1 MQQSSPQPAPN
12 AGEALRRQAMQA
24 LTAGKLA
31 EGMALLE
38 KALEKSPSS
47 PDICNDLARAH
58 LRNGDAARAEQ
69 YLIRATQL
77 APADP
82 FFLNSY
88 GVFLLSEARLDDA
101 APVLERALAVKPGHH
116 EIANNLG
123 LLHHQRG
130 DLKMAEE
137 FFLQAI
143 RSNPSWPGGYGNLG
157 NLMRD
162 LKQNDRAEKAYREAL
177 RLAPGNIGGWHA
189 LAEFLRGIGK
199 YEEAVACLRRIMSQA
214 PFNEK
219 AWLPIVELQETM
231 NKLDDAAETLK
242 DIKARFPNST
252 AAAIIEGRLLRRQ
265 GKTEEA
271 VARLESLGTLA
282 ENSLHYIPL
291 QFELGQAYERA
302 GDADKAFACFSR
314 AKSAQAKSA
323 EAQKLDKDQY
333 INTIACIRQE
343 FTPAIAKAIT
353 SAPATAKSPAPVFLV
368 GFPRSGTTLLDQILS
383 SHPRIFVAEE
393 EPVMNQL
400 TMHLVRKFGG
410 KPPSGAQTR
419 GGVPDWLLNNPCY
432 PACLADL
439 KDGDIAE
446 LREIFFKGHGAEAR
460 MEDGRIFIDKLPL
473 NIRHAGFIRRVFP
486 DAKFILALRH
496 PCDSVLSCFMQ
507 QFRLNPAM
515 MPFLDINSGARL
527 YDEVFSLWDHYTQL
541 LPLKT
546 HTIRY
551 EDVVADFRPA
561 VSSLLEYLGVEW
573 NDAVLEYD
581 KTARE
586 RNINTPSYHQV
597 TEKIYT
603 RASGRWQR
611 YRQHL
616 QPILDILEPHAK
628 KHGYS
633 MEPSG
638 SSD

>member
-1 MQQSSPQPAPN
+1 MSQLSAQQPPS
-12 AGEALRRQAMQA
+12 AGEQLRRQGIQA

-38 KALEKSPSS
+38 RALEQSPAS

-58 LRNGDAARAEQ
+58 LRNGDVAEAEQ

-88 GVFLLSEARLDDA
+88 GVFLLHEARLDDA
-101 APVLERALAVKPGHH
+101 APLLERALAVKPGHH

-130 DLKMAEE
+130 DLKVAEE
-137 FFLQAI
+137 FFLQSI
-143 RSNPSWPGGYGNLG
+143 RSSPSWPGGYGNLG

-162 LKQNDRAEKAYREAL
+162 LKQYDRAEKAYREAL

-189 LAEFLRGIGK
+189 LADFLRSIGK
-199 YEEAVACLRRIMSQA
+199 YDDAVACLKRIMSQA

-231 NKLDDAAETLK
+231 NRLEDAAETLK
-242 DIKARFPNST
+242 EIKARFPNST

-271 VARLESLGTLA
+271 VARLESLGNIA

-302 GDADKAFACFSR
+302 GDADKAFASFSR
-314 AKSAQAKSA
+314 AKAAQAQGP

-333 INTIACIRQE
+333 IHTIARIRQE
-343 FTPAIAKAIT
+343 FTPGIAKSIV
-353 SAPATAKSPAPVFLV
+353 SAPAANGPAPAFLV

-400 TMHLVRKFGG
+400 TIHLVRKFGG
-410 KPPSGAQTR
+410 KPPSGAQAR
-419 GGVPDWLLNNPCY
+419 GGVSDWLLNNPCY

-439 KDGDIAE
+439 KDEDIAE
-446 LREIFFKGHGAEAR
+446 LRDIFFRGHGAEAR
-460 MEDGRIFIDKLPL
+460 MGDGRVFIDKLPL
-473 NIRHAGFIRRVFP
+473 NIRHAAFIHRVFP
-486 DAKFILALRH
+486 DARFILALRH

-507 QFRLNPAM
+507 QFKLNPAM
-515 MPFLDINSGARL
+515 MPFLGIDSGTRL
-527 YDEVFSLWDHYTQL
+527 YDEVFKLWDHYTQL
-541 LPLKT
+541 LPLKV

-561 VSSLLEYLGVEW
+561 VSSLLEFLGVEW
-573 NDAVLEYD
+573 NDAVLDYD
-581 KTARE
+581 RTARE
-586 RNINTPSYHQV
+586 RSINTPSYHQV

-611 YRQHL
+611 YRKHL
-616 QPILDILEPHAK
+616 QPVLSILEPHAK

-633 MEPSG
+633 MDPADVQE
-638 SSD
+638 

>member
-1 MQQSSPQPAPN
+1 MSQLSAQQPPN
-12 AGEALRRQAMQA
+12 AGDVLRRQAMQA

-38 KALEKSPSS
+38 KALEQSPAS

-58 LRNGDAARAEQ
+58 LRSGDVAKAEQ

-101 APVLERALAVKPGHH
+101 APLLERALAVKPGHH

-130 DLKMAEE
+130 DLKLAEE
-137 FFLQAI
+137 FFLQSI

-162 LKQNDRAEKAYREAL
+162 LKQYDRAEKAYREAL
-177 RLAPGNIGGWHA
+177 RLSPGNIGGWHA
-189 LAEFLRGIGK
+189 LADFLRSIGK
-199 YEEAVACLRRIMSQA
+199 YADAVACLKRVMSQA

-219 AWLPIVELQETM
+219 AWLPIVELQEKM

-271 VARLESLGTLA
+271 VARLESLGNIA
-282 ENSLHYIPL
+282 ENTLHYIPL

-302 GDADKAFACFSR
+302 GDADKAFASFSR
-314 AKSAQAKSA
+314 AKTAQAQSP
-323 EAQKLDKDQY
+323 EAAKLDKDQY
-333 INTIACIRQE
+333 INTIARIRQE
-343 FTPAIAKAIT
+343 FTPAIAKSIA
-353 SAPATAKSPAPVFLV
+353 SAPKAANGPAPVFLV
-368 GFPRSGTTLLDQILS
+368 GFPRSGTTLLDQILT

-393 EPVMNQL
+393 EPVMNKL
-400 TMHLVRKFGG
+400 TTHLVRKFGG
-410 KPPSGAQTR
+410 KPPSGSLAR

-439 KDGDIAE
+439 KDGDITE

-460 MEDGRIFIDKLPL
+460 MEDDRVFIDKLPL
-473 NIRHAGFIRRVFP
+473 NIRHAGFIHRVFP
-486 DAKFILALRH
+486 EAKFILALRH

-507 QFRLNPAM
+507 QFKLNPAM
-515 MPFLDINSGARL
+515 MPFLDINSSACL
-527 YDEVFSLWDHYTQL
+527 YDEVFKLWDLYTQL
-541 LPLKT
+541 LPLKAQA
-546 HTIRY
+546 IRY

-561 VSSLLEYLGVEW
+561 VSSLLEFLGVEW
-573 NDAVLEYD
+573 NDAVLDYD

-586 RNINTPSYHQV
+586 RNISTPSYHQV

-611 YRQHL
+611 YRPHL
-616 QPILDILEPHAK
+616 QPVLEILEPHAK

-633 MEPSG
+633 MDVVQE
-638 SSD
+638 

>member
-1 MQQSSPQPAPN
+1 MSQVFAQPSPGDQ
-12 AGEALRRQAMQA
+12 LRRQAMQA
-24 LTAGKLA
+24 LTSGKLPEA
-31 EGMALLE
+31 IALLE
-38 KALEKSPSS
+38 KALEHGPA
-47 PDICNDLARAH
+47 PDICNELARAYG
-58 LRNGDAARAEQ
+58 RSGDPAKAEE
-69 YLIRATQL
+69 YFVKATQL

-130 DLKMAEE
+130 DLKLAEE

-162 LKQNDRAEKAYREAL
+162 LRQNDRAEKAYREAL

-189 LAEFLRGIGK
+189 LADFLRSIGK
-199 YEEAVACLRRIMSQA
+199 YEDAVACLKRIMSQA

-314 AKSAQAKSA
+314 AKSAQAQSP
-323 EAQKLDKDQY
+323 EAAKLDKDQY
-333 INTIACIRQE
+333 INTIARIRQE
-343 FTPAIAKAIT
+343 FTPAIAKSIT
-353 SAPATAKSPAPVFLV
+353 SAPKAANGPAPVFLV

-410 KPPSGAQTR
+410 KQPSGSQTR
-419 GGVPDWLLNNPCY
+419 GGVPDWVLNNPCY
-432 PACLADL
+432 PACIADL
-439 KDGDIAE
+439 HDGDIAE
-446 LREIFFKGHGAEAR
+446 LREIFFKGHGTEAKA
-460 MEDGRIFIDKLPL
+460 EDGRIFIDKLPL
-473 NIRHAGFIRRVFP
+473 NIRHAAFIHRVFP
-486 DAKFILALRH
+486 GAKFILALRH

-515 MPFLDINSGARL
+515 MPFLDINSSARL
-527 YDEVFSLWDHYTQL
+527 YDEVFSLWDLYTQL
-541 LPLKT
+541 LPLKA
-546 HTIRY
+546 HSIRY

-561 VSSLLEYLGVEW
+561 VASLLEFLGVEW
-573 NDAVLEYD
+573 DDAVLEYD
-581 KTARE
+581 RTAKE

-611 YRQHL
+611 YRKHL
-616 QPILDILEPHAK
+616 QPVMGILEPHAK

-633 MEPSG
+633 MDPVKE
-638 SSD
+638 